1 MSSIINERIKQLIK
15 NENLT
20 YSGFAEKIGISESS
34 LKSMFNRG
42 TAPSY
47 DTLEKI
53 ASAYRCYSLL
63 WLLTGEGEMLSGANV
78 QTTEGNTGSGI
89 VGNNVNGGGG
99 INNNQVSGGGI
110 SQNDEG
116 VMHKLLDI
124 IREKDAALASKDAQI
139 ERLLDIILKEHA
151 QE

>member
-1 MSSIINERIKQLIK
+1 MSSIINERIKRLIK

-20 YSGFAEKIGISESS
+20 YSGFVEKIGISESS

-53 ASAYRCYSLL
+53 ASAYRRYSLL

-78 QTTEGNTGSGI
+78 QTTEGNAGSGI
-89 VGNNVNGGGG
+89 VGNNVQGGSG

-151 QE
+151 RK

>member
-1 MSSIINERIKQLIK
+1 MSSIVNERIKQLIK

-53 ASAYRCYSLL
+53 ANAYRRYSLL
-63 WLLTGEGEMLSGANV
+63 WLLTGEGEMLSNV
-78 QTTEGNTGSGI
+78 QVSEGNTGSGI
-89 VGNNVNGGGG
+89 VGNNVQGGR

-116 VMHKLLDI
+116 IMHKLLDI

-151 QE
+151 PGE

>member
-1 MSSIINERIKQLIK
+1 MSSIVNERIKQLIK

-53 ASAYRCYSLL
+53 ASAYRHYSLL
-63 WLLTGEGEMLSGANV
+63 WLLTGEGEMLSNV
-78 QTTEGNTGSGI
+78 QVSEGNTGSGI
-89 VGNNVNGGGG
+89 VGNNVQGGG
-99 INNNQVSGGGI
+99 ISNNNVSGGGI

-116 VMHKLLDI
+116 IMHKLLDI

-151 QE
+151 PGE